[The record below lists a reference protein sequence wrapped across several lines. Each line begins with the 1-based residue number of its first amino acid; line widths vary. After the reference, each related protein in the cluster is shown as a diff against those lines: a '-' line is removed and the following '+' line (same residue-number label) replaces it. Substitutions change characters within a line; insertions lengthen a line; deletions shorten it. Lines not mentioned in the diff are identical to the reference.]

1 MITLSPAIIDQFS
14 QLFLDGGRA
23 LHGNLSGVADSLYGS
38 LLLLTFS
45 WSGINILLESMV
57 GDNLGKV
64 LSQLIRFLFL
74 AGLVAWFLQA
84 YDFIFYQGIYQG
96 CEAVAAAIAGPNGGA
111 QGFASA
117 WGVFSDVI
125 VTVWDA
131 IAGSPERYLGG
142 ASPMSWAFWGA
153 LGGWMITVALLFIA
167 LCVFIMALAILAVIH
182 VMGSALAGLALA
194 LGPFFIPW
202 LLWDVTKEFFMAWVR
217 FLFIACFYRV
227 ISVSVLVMTKPVF
240 VLMHQW
246 MTDNAAVMVNATPT
260 DSMAL
265 AVLLIIT
272 ASIIAYLMSHVPQI
286 AAALVGHA
294 RVDTGFATQSS
305 RVIHNRIGKANDWMG
320 RQIRAYGRN
329 EGRAG
334 DRP

>member
-1 MITLSPAIIDQFS
+1 MIALNPAIIDQFG

-45 WSGINILLESMV
+45 WSGVNILLESMV

-64 LSQLIRFLFL
+64 LSRLIRFLFL

-84 YDFIFYQGIYQG
+84 YDFIFYEGIYRG
-96 CEAVAAAIAGPNGGA
+96 CEAVAAAIAGPNGA
-111 QGFASA
+111 SQGFASA
-117 WGVFSDVI
+117 WSVFSDVI

-142 ASPMSWAFWGA
+142 AGPMSWALWGA
-153 LGGWMITVALLFIA
+153 LGGWLMTVALLFIA
-167 LCVFIMALAILAVIH
+167 LCVFVLALAILAVIH

-240 VLMHQW
+240 ALLHQW
-246 MTDNAAVMVNATPT
+246 MTDNAAVMGNATPT

-272 ASIIAYLMSHVPQI
+272 ASIIAYLMGHVPQI

-305 RVIHNRIGKANDWMG
+305 RVIQNRVGRANDWMAK
-320 RQIRAYGRN
+320 QIRAYGRG
-329 EGRAG
+329 EGRTG